1 MAWAA
6 TIGAVLGGYLL
17 GSVSFAVLISK
28 VLGLADPRTYGSRN
42 PGATN
47 VLRSGNRTAAV
58 LTLLGDALKGTAAIW
73 LAHRFGAAYGVDET
87 GLALTGLAAFVGH
100 LYPLYFRFKGGKGVA
115 TFFGVIAMLDI
126 SVGLMAGVA
135 WLLVAY
141 FFRYSSAASLAAAV
155 VALFGWAF
163 AVGFDAGLICVAI
176 MVSLL
181 IVRHKQNIVNLR
193 AGRER
198 RIGEKSAAHR

>member
-1 MAWAA
+1 MASLA
-6 TIGAVLGGYLL
+6 TAVAVLGGYLL

-28 VLGLADPRTYGSRN
+28 VLGLADPRTYGSKN

-47 VLRSGNRTAAV
+47 VLRTGNKAAAL

-73 LAHRFGAAYGVDET
+73 LAHRFGSAYGVDET

-115 TFFGVIAMLDI
+115 TFFGVIAMLDVW
-126 SVGLMAGVA
+126 VGLMAGVA

-141 FFRYSSAASLAAAV
+141 FFRYSSAASLAAAI
-155 VALFGWAF
+155 VALFGWALT
-163 AVGFDAGLICVAI
+163 VGFDTGLICLAI
-176 MVSLL
+176 MVALL

-193 AGRER
+193 TGRER
-198 RIGEKSAAHR
+198 RIGEKSAAHH

>member
-1 MAWAA
+1 M
-6 TIGAVLGGYLL
+6 GAVLGGYLL

-28 VLGLADPRTYGSRN
+28 VLGLADPRTYGSKN

-47 VLRSGNRTAAV
+47 VLRTGNKTAAV
-58 LTLLGDALKGTAAIW
+58 LTLLGDALKGAAAIW
-73 LAHRFGAAYGVDET
+73 LAHRFGAAYGVDEA

-126 SVGLMAGVA
+126 WVGLTAGVA

-163 AVGFDAGLICVAI
+163 TVGFDAGLICVAI
-176 MVSLL
+176 MVGLL

-193 AGRER
+193 LGRER